1 MKIVDALETLRFYTG
16 TVSDITGKSVNALFT
31 NKILVQQL
39 NFALDEYA
47 RSTKAIEDIY
57 SFPLDTNTSFV
68 SAPPLALRSESY
80 RAILYILNGR
90 VFPGDMQT
98 FSNVYR
104 NFPVNNI
111 VGITTWY
118 MPWGTTVDDRLY
130 VFPLNSTAGHTTTLN
145 GALTAV
151 ATTIPVVSTTG
162 FLTKNGKVTIG
173 DEKIH
178 YQYVDA
184 THFYGCQRGQEQS
197 VASSHNTASTVSE
210 NNVWLFY
217 SRLHTPIT
225 TIGTTLTEAMQDK
238 ELELPE
244 EHIETVL
251 KYAAY
256 NLIVKV
262 DPTRASAYKVDWV
275 AFMEQCKQEIRKGR
289 SRMKAARNIRDLT
302 SSESSTNFGMN
313 MF

>member
-1 MKIVDALETLRFYTG
+1 MKISQALDTLRFYTG
-16 TVSDITGKSVNALFT
+16 TVSDITGKSVNPLFS
-31 NKILVQQL
+31 NPMLVQQL

-47 RSTKAIEDIY
+47 RTTKAIEDIH
-57 SFPLDTNTSFV
+57 SFPLDTTTSFV
-68 SAPPLALRSESY
+68 SAPSLALRSESY
-80 RAILYILNGR
+80 RAILYWLNGR
-90 VFPGDMQT
+90 AFPGDMQT

-104 NFPVNNI
+104 NFPYPTI

-118 MPWGTTVDDRLY
+118 MPWGTTDNDRLY
-130 VFPLNSTAGHTTTLN
+130 VFPMNSTAGHTTTLN
-145 GALTAV
+145 GGITDV
-151 ATTIPVVSTTG
+151 ATTITVTSTAG
-162 FLTKNGKVTIG
+162 FLTRNGKVTINN
-173 DEKIH
+173 EKIH

-184 THFYGCQRGQEQS
+184 THFYGCERGQEQTT
-197 VASSHNTASTVSE
+197 AASHNTASTVSE

-225 TIGTTLTEAMQDK
+225 CLGNTLTEAMQDK

-262 DPTRASAYKVDWV
+262 DPTRAASYKTDWA
-275 AFMEQCKQEIRKGR
+275 AFLEQCKLEIRKGR
-289 SRMKAARNIRDLT
+289 SRIKPARNVRDLT
-302 SSESSTNFGMN
+302 WSESSTNFGLN
-313 MF
+313 MW